1 MQRLSSGRI
10 SNLPA
15 RFSSFYS
22 QGGSACLRYYTP
34 WGSILSDDECERKS
48 LGSPIAEVRQENS
61 EELNCSG
68 CKRSQT
74 VALKNPP
81 TSPLPS
87 ERTEGTAPFNVI
99 GVDFAG
105 PVKYRSKRKEE
116 RKAYMVLYS
125 CSLTRRVFLELLP
138 SLETSDFIQSLKRFT
153 ARRGRPSKVY
163 SGNGKTFV
171 AAAKWLKRARS
182 DERFNSFLSEHAIQW
197 QFNLSRAP
205 WWGGQFERL
214 IGLMKSMF
222 YKTVGQGLLTWE
234 ELSEVILD
242 IEVTMNNRPLC
253 YVEEDVQLPTLTP
266 NAFLML
272 NSNVL
277 PELQPYHIE
286 ERDLRKRA
294 KFLMKTKDGMW
305 RRWTTEY
312 LSVLR
317 ERHRLS
323 REEKGKENSL
333 TIGDVEIVKSQERNR
348 SFWQLGIVEQLIA
361 GRDGV
366 VQGAKLRVGRSHV
379 ERPVQLLCP
388 LELASS

>member
-1 MQRLSSGRI
+1 MQRSSSGRL

-116 RKAYMVLYS
+116 RKAYVVLYS
-125 CSLTRRVFLELLP
+125 CSLTRGVFLEILP

-205 WWGGQFERL
+205 RYGGQFERL
-214 IGLMKSMF
+214 IGVMKSMF

-242 IEVTMNNRPLC
+242 IR
-253 YVEEDVQLPTLTP
+253 
-266 NAFLML
+266 
-272 NSNVL
+272 
-277 PELQPYHIE
+277 
-286 ERDLRKRA
+286 
-294 KFLMKTKDGMW
+294 
-305 RRWTTEY
+305 
-312 LSVLR
+312 
-317 ERHRLS
+317 
-323 REEKGKENSL
+323 
-333 TIGDVEIVKSQERNR
+333 
-348 SFWQLGIVEQLIA
+348 
-361 GRDGV
+361 
-366 VQGAKLRVGRSHV
+366 
-379 ERPVQLLCP
+379 
-388 LELASS
+388 